1 MKILKGLGA
10 FVVFVMFLFGLGS
23 CFDEPTFGPEPFIEF
38 EKIEFVEIGDFADA
52 DSLNI
57 YIRFRDGDGNLGLSP
72 TNPDHIRNPYHPTNF
87 FRGYNGQ
94 LTPVS
99 ATLYT
104 DFTDKK
110 YKSSGKTPTHPTY
123 RLDLGSAGPGTFVS
137 LVDRNTYGLPPFES
151 PYTCTAYYKAYMQD
165 TILVR
170 YEDRASLKV
179 QDIVDTL
186 LNKDNLV
193 TDFAA
198 LQAWYIEVNPNHYNI
213 TVKFLIKQSNGTFE
227 EFDFREEFCTTWDQ
241 RIPPL
246 SEDERALEGT
256 LMYAMVGSGFLNT
269 FSVSTLK
276 LEVQIKDRELNKSN
290 IITTPEFTLNG
301 IRKSGG

>member
-10 FVVFVMFLFGLGS
+10 FVVFVMFSFGLGS

-57 YIRFRDGDGNLGLSP
+57 YIRFQDGDGNVGLSGS
-72 TNPDHIRNPYHPTNF
+72 NPEQIRKPFHPTNF
-87 FRGYNGQ
+87 YRGNGGQ
-94 LTPVS
+94 LTAVS
-99 ATLYT
+99 ASIFS
-104 DFTDKK
+104 DFSGFR
-110 YKSSGKTPTHPTY
+110 YKSSGKTPTSPTY
-123 RLDLGSAGPGTFVS
+123 VLDPGSAGPGTFVS
-137 LVDRNTYGLPPFES
+137 LTDRNTYGLPPFEP

-170 YEDRASLKV
+170 YEDRASLKPE
-179 QDIVDTL
+179 DIVDTL
-186 LNKDNLV
+186 EDNQGADV
-193 TDFAA
+193 AYAA
-198 LQAWYIEVNPNHYNI
+198 LQAWYIEVNPDHYNI
-213 TVKFLIKQSNGTFE
+213 SVKFLIKQSNGTFE